1 MANLN
6 INTSDDAALRQ
17 YARQLGINNWHN
29 MRMDNLREKIAEA
42 EAALESAPLTQ
53 PVPAQPETLSNFD
66 PIGPLGDPG
75 VPVAEK
81 PKPAPRQKSIDEMT
95 DAEVIAA
102 AEAEK
107 ARQFLRDSQ
116 KKQAQNAAVAGA
128 KVNMEH
134 LINVESPRVKIH
146 VPFQEG
152 KPLVR
157 VAVVNGV
164 RWDIPVGEDM
174 EVPLPIAEA
183 LDNCIRDEYANYRK
197 FKKGEHDFLTKKTVI
212 KL

>member
-29 MRMDNLREKIAEA
+29 MNMSNLRDRIAEA
-42 EAALESAPLTQ
+42 EAKATELTPAPELSQPTLTQ
-53 PVPAQPETLSNFD
+53 PDEQIIPEVEPVESTK
-66 PIGPLGDPG
+66 
-75 VPVAEK
+75 PVA
-81 PKPAPRQKSIDEMT
+81 PKQKSIDEMT

-116 KKQAQNAAVAGA
+116 KKQAQNAAVNGA

-134 LINVESPRVKIH
+134 LINEVAPRVKIN

-183 LDNCIRDEYANYRK
+183 LNDCMRDEFANYKK
-197 FKKGEHDFLTKKTVI
+197 FKKGERAFLDKKNVI
-212 KL
+212 FK